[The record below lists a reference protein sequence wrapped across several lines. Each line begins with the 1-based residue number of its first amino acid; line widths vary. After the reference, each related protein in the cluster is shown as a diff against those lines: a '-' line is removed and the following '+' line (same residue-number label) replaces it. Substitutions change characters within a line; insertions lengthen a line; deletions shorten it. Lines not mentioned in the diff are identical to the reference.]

1 MRPEQERASLPSR
14 SMWHYRF
21 AIPRAALAALL
32 LLAVPARAGV
42 PQEKPPPPDLADATL
57 EELMNIQITSA
68 SKKEQKLSA
77 TAGAVYVITQEDIR
91 RSGMTT
97 IPDVLRLAP
106 GVQVARIQE
115 HVWAIT
121 IRGFNNEFSNK
132 LLVLVDGRSI
142 YTDFSSGVY
151 WDAQELLLENI
162 ERIEIIRGPGAA
174 VWGANAVN
182 GVINIISKSAQAT
195 PGGMVVAGSG
205 NEELGFGGVQYGGAL
220 GPNAAYRVYAKYSQ
234 RNPLE
239 TANDFV
245 RRRFRDGN
253 AGLRIDWNPN
263 QKDSWLFKANVYRG
277 DAGEGYQDL
286 TLRRPLNTFLDG
298 HESFAGGSLFVRWQR
313 KVSGRSRTQL
323 QVYYDSY
330 NREDEQLP
338 LALDTIDVD
347 FQHQYAL
354 SERQELVWGV
364 NYRFSE
370 HKARSTELTRLAPQ
384 IGTNLFSAFVQDEIS
399 MAANRVHLSIGSR
412 FEHNSFTGF
421 EFEPTARLV
430 WQPATRAATWLA
442 ISRAVRTPSL
452 VERGVSA
459 VNSIIAPPGLPP
471 IRTTILGDPSFGS
484 ETVLAYEAGQ
494 RFEYGGRLSFDVA
507 AFYNRYDH
515 LRSSRA
521 RQPVFSLTPIP
532 HLELPV
538 TLGNALAGH
547 TYGAEIAANW
557 TVSERWKL
565 AGSYSWLHMVLH
577 SRPDEGVS
585 PRHQFQVRS
594 YFDLTR
600 TVQVDS
606 SIFFTGRLP
615 APDIRAYVRGDVRLG
630 WRPSPGIE
638 FSIGAR
644 NLFDPDHTE
653 FYSSRSVLPEQVK
666 RDVYVKLVWRF

>member
-1 MRPEQERASLPSR
+1 M
-14 SMWHYRF
+14 
-21 AIPRAALAALL
+21 LAALPL
-32 LLAVPARAGV
+32 LLAAPAWAGT
-42 PQEKPPPPDLADATL
+42 PKAQPPPRDLADASL
-57 EELMNIQITSA
+57 EELMNIQITSV

-77 TAGAVYVITQEDIR
+77 TAAAVYVITQEDIR

-115 HVWAIT
+115 HLWAIA

-151 WDAQELLLENI
+151 WDTQETLLENI

-245 RRRFRDGN
+245 RRRFRDING
-253 AGLRIDWNPN
+253 GLRIDWNPSPR
-263 QKDSWLFKANVYRG
+263 DSWLFKANAYRG

-323 QVYYDSY
+323 QIYYDSY
-330 NREDEQLP
+330 NRKDQQLP
-338 LALDTIDVD
+338 LALDTVDID
-347 FQHQYAL
+347 FQHQYTL

-364 NYRFSE
+364 DYRFSQ
-370 HKARSTELTRLAPQ
+370 HKAQSTELTRLTPRFD
-384 IGTNLFSAFVQDEIS
+384 TNLSSAFVQDEIS
-399 MAANRVHLSIGSR
+399 LAANRVHLSIGSR

-421 EFEPTARLV
+421 EFEPGARLV
-430 WQPATRAATWLA
+430 WQPAARASTWLA
-442 ISRAVRTPSL
+442 LSRAVRTPSL

-459 VNSIIAPPGLPP
+459 VNSIVATPGLPP
-471 IRTTILGDPSFGS
+471 IRTTVLGDPSFGS

-494 RFEYGGRLSFDVA
+494 RFEYGGRLSFDA
-507 AFYNRYDH
+507 TAFYNQYGH
-515 LRSSRA
+515 LRSSRTGT
-521 RQPVFSLTPIP
+521 PVFSPIPIP

-538 TLGNALAGH
+538 TLINASAGH
-547 TYGAEIAANW
+547 ACGAEIAANW
-557 TVSERWKL
+557 TVSERWRL
-565 AGSYSWLHMVLH
+565 VGSYSWLHVVIH
-577 SRPDEGVS
+577 PRTDEGVS
-585 PRHQFQVRS
+585 PRHQFQIRS
-594 YFDLTR
+594 YFDLSG
-600 TVQVDS
+600 TVQLDS
-606 SIFFTGRLP
+606 SIFMTGRLP
-615 APDIRAYVRGDVRLG
+615 APDIRAHVRGDVRLG
-630 WRPSPGIE
+630 WRPSPSVE

-644 NLFDPDHTE
+644 NLLGPEHTE
-653 FYSSRSVLPEQVK
+653 FYSSRAVLPEQVQ
-666 RDVYVKLVWRF
+666 RDAYVKFVWRF